1 MTESALA
8 TTHELHSRVNDGI
21 HVRLLWRSA
30 DDHLWV
36 SVTDTK
42 RREQFAVEVRDRGLA
57 LDMFHH
63 PYAYAAHYRVET
75 NTTREGATAE
85 FSVALDRHGFE

>member
-1 MTESALA
+1 MTESAPA

-21 HVRLLWRSA
+21 HVRLLWRSD

-36 SVTDTK
+36 LVTDTK
-42 RREQFAVEVRDRGLA
+42 KREQFGIEVRDRGLA

-63 PYAYAAHYRVET
+63 PYAYAAHYRVGT
-75 NTTREGATAE
+75 NTTREDATAE
-85 FSVALDRHGFE
+85 FSVAR

>member
-1 MTESALA
+1 MTESARA

-21 HVRLLWRSA
+21 HVRLLWRSD

-42 RREQFAVEVRDRGLA
+42 RPEQFGIEVRDRRLA
-57 LDMFHH
+57 LDVFHH
-63 PYAYAAHYRVET
+63 PYAYAAHYGVQADS
-75 NTTREGATAE
+75 TREAATTE
-85 FSVALDRHGFE
+85 FSVTR

>member
-1 MTESALA
+1 MTESAPA

-21 HVRLLWRSA
+21 HVRLLWRSD

-42 RREQFAVEVRDRGLA
+42 RREQFGVEVSDRRRA
-57 LDMFHH
+57 LDVFHH
-63 PYAYAAHYRVET
+63 PYAYAAHYGVET

-85 FSVALDRHGFE
+85 FSVAL

>member
-1 MTESALA
+1 VTESAPA

-21 HVRLLWRSA
+21 HVRLLWRSD

-42 RREQFAVEVRDRGLA
+42 QREQFGVEVRNRNQA
-57 LDMFHH
+57 LDVFHH
-63 PYAYAAHYRVET
+63 PYAYAAHYGVET
-75 NTTREGATAE
+75 NTTCEGANAE
-85 FSVALDRHGFE
+85 FSVLH